1 MKSKVLLLLLLANFS
16 FYAQTNL
23 VPNGDFETW
32 SVSSKPD
39 NWFQYFSGY
48 ISKSTVAQNG
58 SSSINMMVASGTFN
72 FINTEYF
79 PVTAGKTYIVTM
91 YHKLAKGT
99 FSSVD
104 FSLQHKPGTF
114 KEIIIQK
121 SDVVFSSTEWRKI
134 EFEYTPTV
142 SENVEVDIW
151 TTGSLNSEILVDNVS
166 VIDKYTSIPDI
177 NFENKLIDLNIDS
190 GTADGKVLTSSISS
204 VTRLDV
210 SRSSISDLTGI
221 ENFTSLQTLIA
232 SRNSLSSVN
241 LSKNTKLTF
250 LNIGNNQLTALDL
263 STNTALENL
272 DCQKNKLLALD
283 IYNNINLTGLNCSS
297 NALTS
302 LNVTANTLLTEL
314 ATNSNKI
321 TSLNIDNNVA
331 LQSINCGGN
340 LLTALDVDKNLALK
354 SLWCGS
360 NKLTSLNIDKN
371 LELSDLNCGIN
382 ELTSLNVSNN
392 KKLIS
397 LVCHQNKIKSLDV
410 SQNILLEQLMCH
422 YNELTSIDV
431 WHNPELYMLNCHF
444 NKITDLDI
452 SKNPKITEISCNDNN
467 LTYLNLKNGNNN
479 NFELFYTTFINNPNL
494 TCIQVDNV
502 IYANTNWSDKKDA
515 GATFST
521 SCERFT
527 FIPDINFEN
536 KLIALGFDSGSPDGK
551 VLTSNID
558 TITTIDL
565 YYSNISD
572 LTGIED
578 FKSLKSLSCM
588 SNKISTVDLSKN
600 IALTYLNIGYNNLT
614 TIDLSNNSNLENLGI
629 YYNNLTSLDVSKN
642 ANLIYLSCQSNQIT
656 SFDLSHNTS
665 LVSLWCSSNKLSS
678 LDLSK
683 NVALISLICSD
694 NKLLTN
700 INLKNGSNTKFPPSS
715 SSIDFSKNPA
725 LSCIIVDNALH
736 ANQNWSAFKDVTASY
751 STVDCSL
758 VTAIPDPAFENKLIN
773 LGIDTDGKNGTVL
786 NSSISGITTLDVSS
800 SSIKDLTGINSFTA
814 LNTLNCSGNSIVAL
828 NFAKNTSLALLNC
841 SNNSLE
847 KLNLKNGNNLNFDL
861 NSNFKSNTSLSC
873 IEVDNVIYSNTNWVS
888 LKDASA
894 SYNEDCTQ
902 YTLIPDSNFENALIA
917 LEIDIDGKNG
927 KVKTESIVKVTSLN
941 LENLNISDLGGI
953 EDFKALMYL
962 NCNNNN
968 ITNIDVKHNKALRVL
983 NLHGN
988 QLSSLDV
995 TENKDMFNLMFSKNK
1010 ITTID
1015 LSQNKN
1021 LHYLVADQNLLTS
1034 IDFSANP
1041 ELESIY
1047 CGNNNLTTLNV
1058 SNLPN
1063 LNQLNCIY
1071 TNISVID
1078 VRSNPKLVWLYLND
1092 NKIKEIDL
1100 SQNPLLKYLN
1110 LGRNQLTTL
1119 DLSHNPLLELIF
1131 VENNPLTTLNVQNGN
1146 NKNFILP
1153 SQTGKKAETTD
1164 TTSFLKN
1171 SNLSCIQV
1179 DDVAYSNANWASI
1192 KDATATYSST
1202 CKTLSIED
1210 SVFSKVAMF
1219 PNPTKGEM
1227 NIHNIA
1233 LDKAT
1238 VYNSLGQLV
1247 KSFTLNNANTNN
1259 TIDLSGL
1266 PRGVYYVY
1274 IINGDAASAKKVIIE

>member
-1 MKSKVLLLLLLANFS
+1 MKSKLLLLLLLANFS

-177 NFENKLIDLNIDS
+177 NFENKLIDLGIDT

-204 VTRLDV
+204 VTSLDV

-232 SRNSLSSVN
+232 SRNSLTSVN
-241 LSKNTKLTF
+241 LSKNTKLTY
-250 LNIGNNQLTALDL
+250 LDLGTNQLTALDL
-263 STNTALENL
+263 NTNTALDNL
-272 DCQKNKLLALD
+272 DCQKNKLAALD
-283 IYNNINLTGLNCSS
+283 ISNNTSLTRLNCSS

-340 LLTALDVDKNLALK
+340 LLTTLNVDKNLALK

-382 ELTSLNVSNN
+382 ELTSLNVLNN
-392 KKLIS
+392 KKLVS
-397 LVCHQNKIKSLDV
+397 LVCHQNKITTLNV

-515 GATFST
+515 GASFNVVCGNYTL
-521 SCERFT
+521 
-527 FIPDINFEN
+527 IPDINFEN
-536 KLIALGFDSGSPDGK
+536 RLIALGYDSGIPNGK
-551 VLTSNID
+551 VLTANISNI
-558 TITTIDL
+558 TSL
-565 YYSNISD
+565 NVSSKSISD
-572 LTGIED
+572 LTGIQD
-578 FKSLKSLSCM
+578 FTS
-588 SNKISTVDLSKN
+588 
-600 IALTYLNIGYNNLT
+600 LT
-614 TIDLSNNSNLENLGI
+614 TLNCAKNSLASLDLSNNKNLKTLYCEQNLLTTLDLSNNTSLITLQCSNNKLQNVNISKNLALKNLYCVNNQLTNIDVSNNTLLEQFYCFGNQLTSLNVTKNLNLLGLECGLNKLTTLDVSKNTLM
-629 YYNNLTSLDVSKN
+629 YYLECYSNQLTSLDVTKN
-642 ANLIYLSCQSNQIT
+642 SALFHLNFFNNQLISI
-656 SFDLSHNTS
+656 DLSDNI
-665 LVSLWCSSNKLSS
+665 LLKELYCSDNQLKS

-683 NVALISLICSD
+683 NNALTNLDCKN
-694 NKLLTN
+694 NKL
-700 INLKNGSNTKFPPSS
+700 
-715 SSIDFSKNPA
+715 
-725 LSCIIVDNALH
+725 
-736 ANQNWSAFKDVTASY
+736 TA
-751 STVDCSL
+751 
-758 VTAIPDPAFENKLIN
+758 
-773 LGIDTDGKNGTVL
+773 
-786 NSSISGITTLDVSS
+786 
-800 SSIKDLTGINSFTA
+800 
-814 LNTLNCSGNSIVAL
+814 
-828 NFAKNTSLALLNC
+828 
-841 SNNSLE
+841 
-847 KLNLKNGNNLNFDL
+847 LNLKNGNNVLLATIDLNFKQNPDL
-861 NSNFKSNTSLSC
+861 TC
-873 IEVDNVIYSNTNWVS
+873 IQVDNVTYSNTNWPTA
-888 LKDASA
+888 KDATA
-894 SYNEDCTQ
+894 SFSENCDNIS
-902 YTLIPDSNFENALIA
+902 IPDSRFEQKLID
-917 LEIDIDGKNG
+917 LGIDTDGLNG
-927 KVKTESIVKVTSLN
+927 KITIANASSVTNLNLSNSNVTDLTGIEYFTSLITLDVSNNQLTTVDVSKN
-941 LENLNISDLGGI
+941 LE
-953 EDFKALMYL
+953 
-962 NCNNNN
+962 
-968 ITNIDVKHNKALRVL
+968 
-983 NLHGN
+983 
-988 QLSSLDV
+988 
-995 TENKDMFNLMFSKNK
+995 
-1010 ITTID
+1010 
-1015 LSQNKN
+1015 
-1021 LHYLVADQNLLTS
+1021 
-1034 IDFSANP
+1034 
-1041 ELESIY
+1041 LE
-1047 CGNNNLTTLNV
+1047 TLNA
-1058 SNLPN
+1058 S
-1063 LNQLNCIY
+1063 
-1071 TNISVID
+1071 S
-1078 VRSNPKLVWLYLND
+1078 
-1092 NKIKEIDL
+1092 
-1100 SQNPLLKYLN
+1100 
-1110 LGRNQLTTL
+1110 NQLTTL
-1119 DLSHNPLLELIF
+1119 DLSKNTRLRI
-1131 VENNPLTTLNVQNGN
+1131 VYVVNNPLVYLNLRNGN
-1146 NKNFILP
+1146 NANFILP
-1153 SQTGKKAETTD
+1153 SNTGKKSASALYTTFLGL
-1164 TTSFLKN
+1164 TS
-1171 SNLSCIQV
+1171 LSCIQV
-1179 DDVAYSNANWASI
+1179 DDENYSNANWSNI
-1192 KDATATYSST
+1192 KESTTTYSNT
-1202 CKTLSIED
+1202 CKSLGIDKSE
-1210 SVFSKVAMF
+1210 FSQVIVY
-1219 PNPTKGEM
+1219 PNPTKGEI
-1227 NIHNIA
+1227 NISNIA

-1274 IINGDAASAKKVIIE
+1274 LINGDAASAKKVIIE